1 MSSTP
6 YFFVFIIISHF
17 LNFTSYYLLLF
28 FYFFIYFF
36 FFAFDFVVCVLF
48 HWPVHCNPPS
58 RYRWATS
65 RRLDAS
71 SCHMQMSSFAYWPA
85 WIASRLR
92 SNWGG
97 LILAILGRVIINR
110 DWKSPPLL
118 CGNSVSVCKLATFI
132 CIFPSQYFN
141 FNQCSLQRNSST
153 SNRIRLI

>member
-28 FYFFIYFF
+28 FYFILFF
-36 FFAFDFVVCVLF
+36 FCLWF
-48 HWPVHCNPPS
+48 
-58 RYRWATS
+58 
-65 RRLDAS
+65 RRLRLISLAGSLQSAESLPLSHVAS
-71 SCHMQMSSFAYWPA
+71 AWCEQLSYANELICILTRLDCVSIAFELRGFDSCYSGPCNYQ
-85 WIASRLR
+85 SRLE
-92 SNWGG
+92 
-97 LILAILGRVIINR
+97 IP
-110 DWKSPPLL
+110 PPLL